1 MQKTNEK
8 QKITTHNTQGIAAL
22 SDERIERHILGT
34 IIHSFNVLDDA
45 ISSGVSADW
54 FYIPGHKH
62 LWDALVEMGEERI
75 TEPDAA
81 LLVSRLKAKGQLEAL
96 GGHVG
101 ITDIIAAGGSV
112 AMLNA
117 HLQELRRLWL
127 RREAGLKLEEV
138 RDNPDA
144 DLASILDKLREMN
157 AEPVQDGKTLKEYV
171 RQAIDKLEKMLTSGS
186 SITGLK
192 TGFPALDEALGGLNG
207 GTLTVVGARPAM
219 GKSIFGQNVAYNVA
233 EHLRRSNFPQRV
245 LFLSLEM
252 SGVEIVTRLL
262 QQVANLNF
270 RDIVKSGQ
278 KTLTGEQMKG
288 YKAASRSLKDLPLVV
303 REVAGMN
310 ICRLAHLVESEHHK
324 NPFALVVVDYL
335 QLIKGYSKRAQ
346 ENPVEQVA
354 EVSQGLKDIAKW
366 LNIPVLALAQV
377 NREAAQSTKKEVP
390 PPTLA
395 QLKGSGAIEQDA
407 DAVILLHR
415 PAYYSTEDE
424 ADREEMQLIL
434 AKNRHGETGTFPA
447 RFRGGSFSI
456 LPQDNS

>member
-8 QKITTHNTQGIAAL
+8 QKIITHNTQGISAL
-22 SDERIERHILGT
+22 SDVHIERRILGT
-34 IIHSFNVLDDA
+34 IISTFNVLDDA

-62 LWDALVEMGEERI
+62 LWRALVEMGEERI

-96 GGHVG
+96 GGYAG

-112 AMLNA
+112 VMLNA
-117 HLQELRRLWL
+117 HLQELRGLWL
-127 RREAGLKLEEV
+127 RREAVLSLSEL

-144 DLASILDKLREMN
+144 DFSSILDKLRDMN
-157 AEPVQDGKTLKEYV
+157 AAHVQDDKTLTEYLK
-171 RQAIDKLEKMLTSGS
+171 QAVDKLQKILTSGS
-186 SITGLK
+186 SITGLE

-207 GTLTVVGARPAM
+207 ETLTVVGARPAM

-233 EHLRRSNFPQRV
+233 EHLRKCNLPQRV

-278 KTLTGEQMKG
+278 KTLTKEQIRG
-288 YKAASRSLKDLPLVV
+288 YKAAARSLKELPLVV

-310 ICRLAHLVESEHHK
+310 ISRLAHLVESEHLK

-354 EVSQGLKDIAKW
+354 EVSQGLKNLAKR

-377 NREAAQSTKKEVP
+377 NREAAQPTKKEAP

-407 DAVILLHR
+407 DAVIFLHR
-415 PAYYSTEDE
+415 PVYYSTENE

-434 AKNRHGETGTFPA
+434 AKNRHGETGIFPA

-456 LPQDNS
+456 FPVDNS